1 MYQNVWQALKQ
12 QKCIGIFPEG
22 GSHDKMSI
30 IPFKAGICLMALG
43 AMEKYDC
50 PVTLLPAG
58 FNYYQPQK
66 FRSKVIIE
74 FGSPLKITQ

>member
-1 MYQNVWQALKQ
+1 
-12 QKCIGIFPEG
+12 
-22 GSHDKMSI
+22 MSI